1 MKQKFSKEIHEKFK
15 KYFDIKENQSDI
27 EKDFFK
33 KTYKYVNY
41 IKWIPWLKMIS
52 IWNSLAMNNAN
63 SESDIDL
70 YIVTTRNSMWL
81 NRIIITFLFQIMW
94 VRKNDKNHAGRFC
107 LSFFSTLDW
116 MSFKN
121 WKIENDI
128 YLYFWIIYMKPIL
141 DYDSTYK
148 NFINLNKEWLEIDEY
163 KDIIYNNKKF
173 IQYKKNTKNWLILD
187 KIITILDK
195 IVKKLLLPKTLSHFE
210 KIWKPYWVIIND
222 DLLKF
227 HNNDI
232 RKETKKG
239 KSKLK

>member
-232 RKETKKG
+232 RKEIKKEI
-239 KSKLK
+239 LD

>member
-33 KTYKYVNY
+33 KIYKYVNY
-41 IKWIPWLKMIS
+41 IKWIPWLKTIS

-232 RKETKKG
+232 RKEIKKEI
-239 KSKLK
+239 LD

>member
-1 MKQKFSKEIHEKFK
+1 MKQKFSKEIHEKLK
-15 KYFDIKENQSDI
+15 KYFNIKENQSDI

-116 MSFKN
+116 MKFKN

-128 YLYFWIIYMKPIL
+128 YLYFWIVYMKPIL
-141 DYDSTYK
+141 DYDNTYEIFLK
-148 NFINLNKEWLEIDEY
+148 LNKEWLEINEY
-163 KDIIYNNKKF
+163 EDIINNNKKF

-232 RKETKKG
+232 REEIKKEI
-239 KSKLK
+239 LD

>member
-94 VRKNDKNHAGRFC
+94 VRKNDKSHAGRFC

-128 YLYFWIIYMKPIL
+128 YLYFWIVYMKPIL
-141 DYDSTYK
+141 DYDNTYDFFLK
-148 NFINLNKEWLEIDEY
+148 LNKEWLEIDEY
-163 KDIIYNNKKF
+163 KDIITNNKKF

-195 IVKKLLLPKTLSHFE
+195 ITKKLLLPKTLSHFE

-222 DLLKF
+222 NLLKF

-232 RKETKKG
+232 RQEIKKEI
-239 KSKLK
+239 LD

>member
-1 MKQKFSKEIHEKFK
+1 MKQIFSKEIHEKFK
-15 KYFDIKENQSDI
+15 KYFEIKEKQS
-27 EKDFFK
+27 EVEYLFFK
-33 KTYKYVNY
+33 KTYKYINY
-41 IKWIPWLKMIS
+41 IKWLPWLKMIA

-63 SESDIDL
+63 SNSDIDL
-70 YIVTTRNSMWL
+70 YIVTTKNSMWL
-81 NRIIITFLFQIMW
+81 NRIIITFLFQILW

-121 WKIENDI
+121 WKIENDV

-141 DYDSTYK
+141 DYDNTYEK
-148 NFINLNKEWLEIDEY
+148 FLELNNEWLNIDDY
-163 KDIIYNNKKF
+163 KDMINENKKF
-173 IQYKKNTKNWLILD
+173 IQYKKNTKILIILD
-187 KIITILDK
+187 KLITILDK
-195 IVKKLLLPKTLSHFE
+195 IVKKLLLPKTLNHFK

-232 RKETKKG
+232 RQEIKKEI
-239 KSKLK
+239 LD

>member
-1 MKQKFSKEIHEKFK
+1 MKQKFSKEIHKKFK

-41 IKWIPWLKMIS
+41 IKWIPWLKMIA

-107 LSFFSTLDW
+107 LSFFSTIDW
-116 MSFKN
+116 MDFSK

-141 DYDSTYK
+141 DYDNTYE

-163 KDIIYNNKKF
+163 EDIINNNKKF

-187 KIITILDK
+187 KITIILDK

-232 RKETKKG
+232 RQEIKKEI
-239 KSKLK
+239 LD

>member
-1 MKQKFSKEIHEKFK
+1 MKQKFSKEIHEKLK

-116 MSFKN
+116 MKFKN

-141 DYDSTYK
+141 DYDNTYEIFLK
-148 NFINLNKEWLEIDEY
+148 LNKEWLEIDEY
-163 KDIIYNNKKF
+163 KDIVNNNKKF

-195 IVKKLLLPKTLSHFE
+195 ITKKLLLPKTLSHFE

-232 RKETKKG
+232 RQEIKKEI
-239 KSKLK
+239 LD

>member
-15 KYFDIKENQSDI
+15 KYFDIKENQSEI

-81 NRIIITFLFQIMW
+81 NRIIITFLFQIIW
-94 VRKNDKNHAGRFC
+94 VRKNNKNHAGRFC
-107 LSFFSTLDW
+107 LSFFSTIDW

-141 DYDSTYK
+141 DYDNTYDFFLK
-148 NFINLNKEWLEIDEY
+148 LNKEWLEIDEY
-163 KDIIYNNKKF
+163 KDIITNNKKF

-195 IVKKLLLPKTLSHFE
+195 IVKKLILPKTLSHFE

-232 RKETKKG
+232 REEIKKEI
-239 KSKLK
+239 LD

>member
-27 EKDFFK
+27 EKNFFK
-33 KTYKYVNY
+33 KTYKYINY

-232 RKETKKG
+232 REEIKKEI
-239 KSKLK
+239 LD

>member
-27 EKDFFK
+27 EKNFFK
-33 KTYKYVNY
+33 KTYKYINY

-232 RKETKKG
+232 RKEIKKEI
-239 KSKLK
+239 LD

>member
-1 MKQKFSKEIHEKFK
+1 MKQKFSKEIHKKFK

-210 KIWKPYWVIIND
+210 EIWKPYWVIIND

-232 RKETKKG
+232 RKEIKKEI
-239 KSKLK
+239 LD

>member
-15 KYFDIKENQSDI
+15 KYFDIKENQSEI

-81 NRIIITFLFQIMW
+81 NRIIITFLFQIIW
-94 VRKNDKNHAGRFC
+94 VRKNNKNHAGRFC

-141 DYDSTYK
+141 NYDNTYDFFLK
-148 NFINLNKEWLEIDEY
+148 LNKEWLEIDEY
-163 KDIIYNNKKF
+163 KDIITNNKKF

-232 RKETKKG
+232 RQEIKKEI
-239 KSKLK
+239 LD

>member
-15 KYFDIKENQSDI
+15 KYFYIKENQSDI

-33 KTYKYVNY
+33 KTYKYLNY

-94 VRKNDKNHAGRFC
+94 VRKNNKNHAGRFC
-107 LSFFSTLDW
+107 LSFFSTLNW
-116 MSFKN
+116 MKFKN

-128 YLYFWIIYMKPIL
+128 YLYFWIVYMKPIL
-141 DYDSTYK
+141 DYDNTYEIFLK
-148 NFINLNKEWLEIDEY
+148 LNKEWLEINEY
-163 KDIIYNNKKF
+163 EDIINNNKKF

-232 RKETKKG
+232 REEIKKEI
-239 KSKLK
+239 LD

>member
-116 MSFKN
+116 MDFRK

-128 YLYFWIIYMKPIL
+128 YLYFWIVYMKPIL
-141 DYDSTYK
+141 DYNNTYEIFLK
-148 NFINLNKEWLEIDEY
+148 LNKEWLEIDEY
-163 KDIIYNNKKF
+163 KDIIKNNKKF

-195 IVKKLLLPKTLSHFE
+195 ITKKLLLPKTLSHFE
-210 KIWKPYWVIIND
+210 KIWKPYWIIIND

-232 RKETKKG
+232 RQEIKKEI
-239 KSKLK
+239 LD

>member
-27 EKDFFK
+27 EKIFFK
-33 KTYKYVNY
+33 KTYKYINY

-81 NRIIITFLFQIMW
+81 NRIIITFLFQIIW
-94 VRKNDKNHAGRFC
+94 VRKNDKKHAGRFC

-116 MSFKN
+116 MDFRK

-141 DYDSTYK
+141 DYNNTYD
-148 NFINLNKEWLEIDEY
+148 NFINLNKEWLEINEY
-163 KDIIYNNKKF
+163 EDIINNNKKF

-195 IVKKLLLPKTLSHFE
+195 VVKKLLLPKTLSHFE

-232 RKETKKG
+232 RKEIKKEI
-239 KSKLK
+239 LD